1 MLAPARSGRTPGVGV
16 RVLVCE
22 DAPGYRLMLRVTLED
37 AGMEVVGEAASWDEA
52 VARSTEHEP
61 DVLLVDLW
69 LPTRDDDELRRLR
82 DAAPTAQFVAL
93 TGLSVPEA
101 TEAIGHLGVADL
113 ILSKREAM
121 DGLVATLREHVEKEL
136 GPAA

>member
-1 MLAPARSGRTPGVGV
+1 MTTPAPAQSGRTHAV

-52 VARSTEHEP
+52 IALSTEHQPE
-61 DVLLVDLW
+61 LMLVDLW
-69 LPTRDDDELRRLR
+69 LPTRDDGALRRLR
-82 DAAPTAQFVAL
+82 DAAPAAQFVAL
-93 TGLSVPEA
+93 TGLSVEEA
-101 TEAIGHLGVADL
+101 VEAIGELGIADL

-121 DGLVATLREHVEKEL
+121 DGLVRQVQAHLDRERDS
-136 GPAA
+136 AA